1 MRMTDLRRGWA
12 VVASDG
18 RRVGTVK
25 DVGQNYVLTSR
36 RGLPGDLHIPASA
49 IVNVVDEVV
58 HLSLAH
64 RDVQK
69 MGWEQPPR
77 GDDTLETGPE
87 EDLHRHF

>member
-1 MRMTDLRRGWA
+1 MSDLRPGWA
-12 VVASDG
+12 VVDSAG

-36 RGLPGDLHIPASA
+36 RGLPGDLYVPASA
-49 IVNVVDEVV
+49 IVNVENETV

-77 GDDTLETGPE
+77 SDDTLETSPE